1 MSSDLSPRSANFDLN
16 IASPTLIRRTH
27 RQLDQAHAHGIVQ
40 QAHIQVAAETAA
52 AVVQARNAVAAA
64 AAQADA
70 QLSGLLAALPIQD
83 AQDAD
88 FRQTLKAATRANVI
102 ADIYRFGRP

>member
-1 MSSDLSPRSANFDLN
+1 MSSDISPRSANFDLN

-27 RQLDQAHAHGIVQ
+27 RQLDQAQAQGIVQ
-40 QAHIQVAAETAA
+40 QAYIQVAAETAA

-70 QLSGLLAALPIQD
+70 QLSGLLAALPIRD
-83 AQDAD
+83 ESDAD
-88 FRQTLKAATRANVI
+88 FQRQLQQATRANVI
-102 ADIYRFGRP
+102 ADIYRLSRP